1 MCVSEIA
8 YIAMSMMRLRISAIF
23 LTSTSLSTTTSC
35 AFVHTTSFSSRQIQ
49 NIKCSTS
56 LYQNRSSTSSSD
68 RLTLDSIVQSLK
80 EGKYKKILVVS
91 GAGVSVSAGIPDV
104 SS

>member
-1 MCVSEIA
+1 MSEIA

-23 LTSTSLSTTTSC
+23 LTSTSLSTTSC

-104 SS
+104 SL